1 MTRLE
6 AEVEQLRR
14 ALQEKGGDPNSMLKT
29 DQGGWSDGKV
39 KNYSMVVDDDLAGGA
54 QQQSGTGS
62 YMWDATQDRLLS

>member
-29 DQGGWSDGKV
+29 DQGGWLVGQV
-39 KNYSMVVDDDLAGGA
+39 AGGE
-54 QQQSGTGS
+54 GC
-62 YMWDATQDRLLS
+62 